1 MKNKLIKT
9 MGAKGVRI
17 MTWAKAKAKGLSYI
31 E

>member
-17 MTWAKAKAKGLSYI
+17 MTWAKAKGLSYI